1 MLSKVVENISICNLN
16 KEDLLREVTVKIRL
30 ERINIQKGITIE
42 ALLDSGVIGM
52 VHSIRRN

>member
-30 ERINIQKGITIE
+30 ERINIQEGITIE